1 MKVRVR
7 RKDADISSGIGLRVP

>member
-7 RKDADISSGIGLRVP
+7 RKDADISSGIGLHVP